1 MAQKDTSV
9 NLVIRARNEA
19 DRAINTVTSAVQNLL
34 DTTEKGGSKVA
45 ALTKSLLDI
54 DKAAGTISA
63 AADRG
68 EAAFNKLSQQIDT
81 RRAELA
87 GLQAEAKSAAEA
99 IRNLNSGDA
108 IVNAG
113 RDQSARLA
121 QLKTVEA
128 AYDSLQAKIVR
139 LSSTIAADEAR
150 LNNSRSALQQ
160 LGSTA
165 IAAADGQ
172 ARLRAEIELETQALT
187 RQAAEA
193 ERVTAIQA
201 RINALT
207 GVDRQATFDGN
218 RAAQSAEIL
227 AEAAARDALTQKY
240 RQQAAEARDLAAAEA
255 AEAANRRRFGITE
268 DPRGSQAA
276 QSAAVFQQQ
285 ARAAEEAA
293 RLRAELNP
301 LAAIQKRYND
311 QIREAIA
318 LRRQELISTEE
329 LRARIEQLRAASARA
344 QARAAE
350 EAARS
355 TTQQADAVARLR
367 AELNPLAAI
376 QKRYNDQIREAIAL
390 RRQEL
395 ISTEELRARIEQLR
409 AASARAQVDFKRN
422 GGTGVGIFGLRPY
435 EVTSLGYQVNDLVTQ
450 VASGTSVFQ
459 ALAQQGGQILQILPQ
474 IGTNL
479 LALARNPFFLLGAAS
494 VGALV
499 LGLKAIGD
507 QAERLR
513 TFEATLTAIG
523 NGANY
528 NAAELEK
535 AARAAQRYG
544 TSAADATAALKT
556 FVNEGIAED
565 KLAAF
570 TRTAQNMAD
579 VLGVKVPDAAKQLAA
594 GFTGGYDAIVKLD
607 EATNFLTAAQ
617 REQIRTLFEEGRAQE
632 ARAEAYR
639 IFADRQE
646 DAAQKQRGPWT
657 EAVRALSGAWQS
669 FIDFL
674 ANNTVIQGTAKAVE
688 GLAGAVTKL
697 FRALDGSAGTVFNE
711 IIEKQRQ
718 IVELQR
724 KVAAE
729 PLNQLYQVQLQDA
742 QRGLETLKRQYEKAA
757 GKPFEQAQATGTA
770 TGSGGDPLS
779 GDPNTPEAKR
789 RSDRLAEIERQR
801 LLDRQKKLSD
811 AQRVAQAGELAY
823 REEIK
828 KSGDAIIANA
838 ERALAISREQAKVDE
853 ENAREAAKRLREGAT
868 PLGAAK
874 NLIMERE
881 GFRARAYYDVN
892 AYRVGYGS
900 DTVTN
905 PDGSVSRVTRNT
917 TTTQEAALVDLERRI
932 KEFQDGIKRLIGADR
947 FNAFSPQQQAV
958 LTSVAYNYGTL
969 GSGPNGRGG
978 AKIDNIVRTGTQEE
992 IAAAIRALGSDNN
1005 GRNRG
1010 RRNREADLFAAAPN
1024 AELDAYNQQQ
1034 AQKRLEQQQKFNQ
1047 SLDDEI
1053 SKRRLSADSLRVEGE
1068 LTGNKLLDARK
1079 QREIEVALDEERKKA
1094 RDAGIKADDEALQ
1107 KRLENLRTALDAE
1120 FEARNRR
1127 QRQQNTVDE
1136 VQAPV
1141 DSFLSQ
1147 RKSLQEQITFA
1158 RQNGQTA
1165 EADALLPKLD
1175 QINAKLR
1182 EAADNALAFYQALD
1196 PINNSLG
1203 LTAEQIE
1210 SAIAKLKVARETTT
1224 EWGSILGVSAQQI
1237 AQAFA
1242 STLTSAF
1249 DKFAQS
1255 VDEGKNVFEA
1265 AKDAFLDFAASFL
1278 RLIAQMILQQLAFN
1292 LAKGILGSFGVP
1304 VGTNHTGGIAGRD
1317 RTETRI
1323 VSPMWFA
1330 AAARYHSGG
1339 VAGLRP
1345 DEVPAILQRGEEV
1358 ITKNDPRHRDN
1369 GGLLPPPAPSGGGG
1383 SVKVVNVFDSGAA
1396 VEEAL
1401 KTPAGE
1407 QAILNH
1413 VRNNQQSWR
1422 GALGVA

>member
-68 EAAFNKLSQQIDT
+68 EAAFNKLGQQIDA

-218 RAAQSAEIL
+218 RATQSAEIL
-227 AEAAARDALTQKY
+227 AEAAARDALIQKY

-293 RLRAELNP
+293 R
-301 LAAIQKRYND
+301 
-311 QIREAIA
+311 
-318 LRRQELISTEE
+318 ST
-329 LRARIEQLRAASARA
+329 A
-344 QARAAE
+344 
-350 EAARS
+350 
-355 TTQQADAVARLR
+355 QQADAVARLR
-367 AELNPLAAI
+367 AELNPQAAI

-435 EVTSLGYQVNDLVTQ
+435 EVTNLGYQVNDLVTQ

-459 ALAQQGGQILQILPQ
+459 ALVQQGGQILQILPQ

-757 GKPFEQAQATGTA
+757 GKPFEQAQATGS
-770 TGSGGDPLS
+770 GGGGDPLS

-874 NLIMERE
+874 NLVMERE
-881 GFRARAYYDVN
+881 GFRSRAYYDVN

-932 KEFQDGIKRLIGADR
+932 KEFQDVIKRQIGADR
-947 FNAFSPQQQAV
+947 FNAFSPQQQAS
-958 LTSVAYNYGTL
+958 LTSVAYNYG
-969 GSGPNGRGG
+969 SIPARIVD
-978 AKIDNIVRTGTQEE
+978 AVRTGTQEE
-992 IAAAIRALGSDNN
+992 IAAAIRSLGGDNN
-1005 GRNRG
+1005 GINRG

-1147 RKSLQEQITFA
+1147 RKSLEEQITFA

-1175 QINAKLR
+1175 QVNAKLR